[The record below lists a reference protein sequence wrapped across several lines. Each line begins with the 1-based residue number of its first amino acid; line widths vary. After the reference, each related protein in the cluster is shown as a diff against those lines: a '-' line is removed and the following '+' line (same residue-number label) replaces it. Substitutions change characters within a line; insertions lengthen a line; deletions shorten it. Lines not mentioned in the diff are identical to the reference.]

1 MKTTDAL
8 SPIPW
13 WVVTD
18 LDGTLMDHAY
28 NWEPAR
34 EVIRGLQLEGIPVI
48 PCTSKTAEEVKRFRA
63 AAGLKDPFIVE
74 NGGAV
79 HGETTDGE
87 PWELALG
94 CPVAQLHPVL
104 RELAQLLNE
113 PL

>member
-34 EVIRGLQLEGIPVI
+34 EAIRGLQLEGNPRD
-48 PCTSKTAEEVKRFRA
+48 SLYEQ
-63 AAGLKDPFIVE
+63 
-74 NGGAV
+74 NG
-79 HGETTDGE
+79 
-87 PWELALG
+87 
-94 CPVAQLHPVL
+94 
-104 RELAQLLNE
+104 
-113 PL
+113 